1 MRQGSVHSS
10 EDTLLLFQL
19 SGGSRE
25 AFDILYDKYF
35 KEVYN
40 SAYKRLNS
48 AHHANDIAQDV
59 FVQLW
64 IRGSKSP
71 IENLPAYLFTLVKNN
86 IFKFLEKES
95 KYAALPDLVNQ
106 TEDPLG
112 NADSYLLYQEFLAS
126 FDQLIES
133 LSPQQRIIFK
143 MRFEE
148 EMSSAEIAEKLQI
161 SPKTVRNQLGKAIAK
176 LRDSMTL
183 ILVLYLLNS
192 NR

>member
-1 MRQGSVHSS
+1 MHQGSVHSS

-40 SAYKRLNS
+40 SAYKRLSS

-71 IENLPAYLFTLVKNN
+71 IENLPAYLYTLVKNN

-95 KYAALPDLVNQ
+95 RYAALPDLVNQ

>member
-1 MRQGSVHSS
+1 MQQGSVHSS

-19 SGGSRE
+19 SDGSRE

-40 SAYKRLNS
+40 AAYKRLNN
-48 AHHANDIAQDV
+48 AHHADDIAQDV

-95 KYAALPDLVNQ
+95 RYAELPDLANQ
-106 TEDPLG
+106 AEDPLG
-112 NADSYLLYQEFLAS
+112 RADSSLLYQEFLTC

-143 MRFEE
+143 MRFEDD
-148 EMSSAEIAEKLQI
+148 MSSTEIAEKLQI

-183 ILVLYLLNS
+183 ILVLYLLS
-192 NR
+192 IKR